1 VFRWYLVLTKPRGE
15 AKAKTHLE
23 RQGYGVLLPRL
34 RESVLS
40 RGRWVER
47 VVPLFPRYLFS
58 RLNISNQSL
67 APMRSSVG
75 VSEVV
80 RFGTDYA
87 VVPDA
92 IVDNLINRA
101 DPESGLHILR
111 RRRTLEPGMSVQVI
125 AGAFD
130 GLDGIFEREDGDERV
145 LVFLK
150 FLGREVSVRVP
161 SAYVVPDRAA

>member
-1 VFRWYLVLTKPRGE
+1 VLRWYLVLTKPRSE
-15 AKAKTHLE
+15 AKAKAHLE
-23 RQGYGVLLPRL
+23 RQGYGVFFPRL
-34 RESVLS
+34 RESVLN
-40 RGRWVER
+40 RGRSVER
-47 VVPLFPRYLFS
+47 VAPLFPRYLFS

-80 RFGTDYA
+80 RFGMDYA

-92 IVDNLINRA
+92 IVDNLMSRA
-101 DPESGLHILR
+101 DPASGLHVLGR
-111 RRRTLEPGMSVQVI
+111 PRVLKPGMSVQVI

-150 FLGREVSVRVP
+150 LLGREVSVRVP
-161 SAYVVPDRAA
+161 YADVMPDRAA